1 MLWVSKMFVIPDQL
15 WMLITILSQLED
27 TEHFRCTANFNKCL
41 HCWTFVFVEL
51 FSNYFKSTV
60 FKQKLNQPTLRPNT
74 MMVDGWHP
82 AIRSYYWGCV
92 PGGKHHWTMI
102 GLLMEK
108 DQQGEKIGT
117 TRGCKPLL
125 HPILLVGFL
134 VANYNH
140 NYRCVYLITG
150 KNGFLLSAKFNWHNS
165 GRFPIHLFVLS
176 NHLHTKSHPL
186 DTKTAFLS
194 TSRKSAKMPSSKHGH
209 LVCRVP
215 NHPSWS

>member
-117 TRGCKPLL
+117 TRGANLCS
-125 HPILLVGFL
+125 IQYYWLVFL
-134 VANYNH
+134 W
-140 NYRCVYLITG
+140 LITIMTTG
-150 KNGFLLSAKFNWHNS
+150 ASIWSLE
-165 GRFPIHLFVLS
+165 
-176 NHLHTKSHPL
+176 
-186 DTKTAFLS
+186 
-194 TSRKSAKMPSSKHGH
+194 KM
-209 LVCRVP
+209 VFF
-215 NHPSWS
+215 